1 MAKIQLL
8 SCFIW
13 HVVNPIDLCLKT
25 HCSLTENGK
34 GGCLRL
40 VVVFTLS
47 SSPNVETE
55 NQAKRLQPNVN
66 SPPFCY
72 MSQIA
77 ETGPIVKMSCQP
89 LIFILDNP
97 ERRAQ
102 SAKYQK
108 CPLKVVSDILGRNL
122 NDHIHLIFP
131 HDPLA
136 AHPMNRGSK
145 KNVSL

>member
-25 HCSLTENGK
+25 HCLLTENGK
-34 GGCLRL
+34 GGCLHL

-97 ERRAQ
+97 ERR
-102 SAKYQK
+102 
-108 CPLKVVSDILGRNL
+108 VVSDILGRNL

-136 AHPMNRGSK
+136 ARPMSRGSK